1 MPGGTSTSDD
11 GWRPFSAAR
20 SCFRVLPGEG
30 LPGPGVPPVAD
41 PGLDPVGD
49 AQDCP
54 MDVGPDTAGL
64 PAAPRPRLNGPDENR
79 FEELKRGATAG
90 SGGGIRIV
98 DNRGIGSS
106 SALDPVIDKAA
117 NFRVLRV
124 RAVAAEQEIPFA
136 ALHLLCGELLEGCA
150 LLPAVHLATLRA
162 AFGLLDEPRPS
173 VGAVAPAVL
182 ELLSGIAQGQPVCVA
197 VDDAQ
202 WLDEP
207 TAEVL
212 AFVAAQAT
220 HRPLMI
226 VIAGTHTPRLDRFGQ
241 VPAMRMRPIDRGELR
256 GQLRAVWPGLV
267 DDAVAER
274 MLAESGGNLCML
286 VESLR
291 GYPAAELAGGFV
303 IPSPRRSRSCS
314 YEGACPG
321 GDGHLTAAS
330 RRLLLAAAAD
340 PTGDVLLFERMTAEL
355 GVGSETLVAAHLVE
369 VGDHVTFAC
378 PELRSVSYHSAA
390 PAERRLIHR
399 KLAQHTVGDPTRR
412 LWHLGLAAAAQDDAL
427 ADDLETH
434 ADLAQ
439 LRGGTAARAAFL
451 ERAALLT
458 SDPAGRA
465 DRALAASAA
474 MYDHGD
480 LAGAQRLLA
489 IVTPES
495 QDAVRAAR
503 RSWHAARI
511 KSVVRS
517 GADPARQLLEA
528 ARRLLPLDPA
538 DAREA
543 YLDALLTAIFAAGP
557 TDRALLFVMATEA
570 RAAVCEQRR
579 RPADQLLFGLATRVL
594 DGYARSVAPLRA
606 AISAFREPS
615 LDPRVAR
622 WLGLAGLLAADVW
635 DSQAWR
641 DLVQRYAET
650 GQGTRRDNLPS
661 PFPAWAGHH
670 DTGIA
675 EVVTAAALHNAAGQ
689 YGLAVEAAHKAVRS
703 ERPGVTGEALI
714 ELVEAA
720 VRAGDQR
727 LAAET
732 AAQLVQRTT
741 PAGSDWALGVQA
753 TAEALLAKEQNAEAA
768 YREAVERLGRTGLLD
783 RLGRAEL
790 LYGEWLRRRN
800 RRVEA
805 RAQLRAASRHFGEV
819 GAVAFIERARRE
831 LLATGENTRQQTDGS
846 RRQLTPQET
855 QVASLAQAGLS
866 NAEIAAQLAI
876 SPRTAEYHLYKA
888 FAKLGVRSRAKLQRL
903 RDLCG
908 QAGTPAGS

>member
-1 MPGGTSTSDD
+1 MPGGTSTSDED
-11 GWRPFSAAR
+11 SRSFSAVP
-20 SCFRVLPGEG
+20 SCLRVLPGEG
-30 LPGPGVPPVAD
+30 LPGPGVQPVAD
-41 PGLDPVGD
+41 PGLDPAGD

-64 PAAPRPRLNGPDENR
+64 PAALRLRLYGPDEDR
-79 FEELKRGATAG
+79 LEELKRGATAG

-98 DNRGIGSS
+98 GNSGIGSS
-106 SALDPVIDKAA
+106 SALDPVIGKAG

-136 ALHLLCGELLEGCA
+136 ALHLLCGELIEGGA
-150 LLPAVHLATLRA
+150 LLPAAHLATLRA

-182 ELLSGIAQGQPVCVA
+182 ELLSGIAQVQPVCAA

-212 AFVAAQAT
+212 AFVAARAT
-220 HRPLMI
+220 QRPLMI

-241 VPAMRMRPIDRGELR
+241 VPAMRSQPIDR

-291 GYPAAELAGGFV
+291 GHPAAELAGGFA
-303 IPSPRRSRSCS
+303 IPSPRRIRSCS
-314 YEGACPG
+314 HEGDCPG
-321 GDGHLTAAS
+321 GFGRLTAAS

-355 GVGSETLVAAHLVE
+355 GVSSETLIAAHLVE

-399 KLAQHTVGDPTRR
+399 KLAENTVGDPTRR
-412 LWHLGLAAAAQDDAL
+412 LWHLGLAAAAHDDAL

-465 DRALAASAA
+465 DRALGASAA

-503 RSWHAARI
+503 RNWHAARI
-511 KSVVRS
+511 QSVVRC
-517 GADPARQLLEA
+517 GEDPARQLLEA

-543 YLDALLTAIFAAGP
+543 YLDAILTGMFAAGP
-557 TDRALLFVMATEA
+557 ADRALLSVMATEA
-570 RAAVCEQRR
+570 RAAVCEHRR

-622 WLGLAGLLAADVW
+622 WLGLAGLLSADVW

-641 DLVQRYAET
+641 DLVQRYAAT
-650 GQGTRRDNLPS
+650 GRGPRLDNPPS
-661 PFPAWAGHH
+661 PFPVRAGHH

-689 YGLAVEAAHKAVRS
+689 YGLAVEAAHTAVRS
-703 ERPGVTGEALI
+703 EHPGVTGEALI

-732 AAQLVQRTT
+732 AAQLVQRTA

-753 TAEALLAKEQNAEAA
+753 TAEALLAKDRNAEAA
-768 YREAVERLGRTGLLD
+768 YREAIERLGRTGLLD
-783 RLGRAEL
+783 RLARAEL

-805 RAQLRAASRHFGEV
+805 RAQLHAASRHFGEV
-819 GAVAFIERARRE
+819 GAVAFTERARRE
-831 LLATGENTRQQTDGS
+831 LLATGEDTRQQTDGG